1 MKSTRR
7 KIVIGSAAT
16 AAGLAATAITGTNS
30 ATAQQPNPTT
40 SASQPSRNR
49 LTAKVAF
56 ITGAARGVGR
66 ATALAMA
73 REGADIVAV
82 DIARNIAS
90 VPYPLAT
97 VDDLAETE
105 TLVKAAGRRCLTI
118 QADVREMTQM
128 RSAVEQAI
136 AQMGKVDILV
146 ANAGILSYNT
156 LDKLTD
162 EQIRDTIDVDLIG
175 AMNSLRAVIP
185 HMTSRKQG
193 RIVAVA
199 SDAGRRGLGTVAHYC
214 AAKWGVI
221 GMVKAA
227 ALELG
232 PSNITVNAVAP
243 TTINTKMLQND
254 VTYRLFRPD
263 LPNPDANDILPVLR
277 SVHPMPTPWV
287 EPEDVANSILLLV
300 SDEMRFISGVALGV
314 GAGRD
319 ANYMA

>member
-1 MKSTRR
+1 MTFFTRR
-7 KIVIGSAAT
+7 KTIVAGAAAFT
-16 AAGLAATAITGTNS
+16 GLAAAN
-30 ATAQQPNPTT
+30 ATDVVAQQPTKPEQATNNPTGKL
-40 SASQPSRNR
+40 QG
-49 LTAKVAF
+49 KVAV
-56 ITGAARGVGR
+56 ITGAARGIGR
-66 ATALAMA
+66 ATALVMA
-73 REGADIVAV
+73 REGADIVAI
-82 DIARNIAS
+82 DIAQNIES

-97 VDDLAETE
+97 VKDLNETE
-105 TLVKAAGRRCLTI
+105 QRVKASGRRCLAI
-118 QADVREMTQM
+118 QADVRSMAEM
-128 RSAVEQAI
+128 RGAVEQAI
-136 AQMGKVDILV
+136 SQMGKVDILV

-175 AMNSLRAVIP
+175 TLNSLRAVIP
-185 HMTSRKQG
+185 HMMSRKQG

-199 SDAGRRGLGTVAHYC
+199 SDAGRRGLATVAHYC

-221 GMVKAA
+221 GLVKAA

-232 PSNITVNAVAP
+232 SNNITVNAVAP
-243 TTINTKMLQND
+243 TVINTTMLRNE

-263 LPNPDANDILPVLR
+263 LSNPTVEDILPTLE
-277 SVHPMPTPWV
+277 SFHPMPTPWV

-300 SDEMRFISGVALGV
+300 SDEMRYVSGVALGV

>member
-1 MKSTRR
+1 MSFFTRR
-7 KIVIGSAAT
+7 KTIATGAAAFT
-16 AAGLAATAITGTNS
+16 ALAAASTTGVDQS
-30 ATAQQPNPTT
+30 FAQQPKPEQPTSNPTGKL
-40 SASQPSRNR
+40 QG
-49 LTAKVAF
+49 KVAV
-56 ITGAARGVGR
+56 ITGAARGIGR

-73 REGADIVAV
+73 REGADIVAI
-82 DIARNIAS
+82 DIAQNIKS

-97 VDDLAETE
+97 VKDLTETE
-105 TLVKAAGRRCLTI
+105 QLVKASGRRCLAI
-118 QADVREMTQM
+118 QADVRSMAEM
-128 RSAVEQAI
+128 RNAVEQAI
-136 AQMGKVDILV
+136 SQMGKVDILV

-175 AMNSLRAVIP
+175 TLNSLRAVIP
-185 HMTSRKQG
+185 HMTNRKQG

-199 SDAGRRGLGTVAHYC
+199 SDAGRRGLATVAHYC

-221 GMVKAA
+221 GVVKAA

-243 TTINTKMLQND
+243 TVVNTTMLRNE

-263 LPNPDANDILPVLR
+263 LPNPTVEDIQPTLE
-277 SVHPMPTPWV
+277 SFHPMPTPWV

-300 SDEMRFISGVALGV
+300 SDEMRYVSGVALGV